1 MTIYKVSY
9 LIEGEDQPGAIL
21 NTLQRPEVGEEVEL
35 GDGWFEVIEV
45 VDLGQEHGRFVHVQ
59 ARCVPIGKN

>member
-1 MTIYKVSY
+1 MRVLVRDLKKH
-9 LIEGEDQPGAIL
+9 
-21 NTLQRPEVGEEVEL
+21 VGEEVEL

-45 VDLGQEHGRFVHVQ
+45 VNLGQEHGRFVHVQ